1 MGPGVVS
8 GAADN
13 DPAGVITYIQIGAT
27 TGFSLLWLMLL
38 STPMLYYLEDM
49 SARLGIVGKH
59 GIGRVLCRRYGTA
72 AAFVIV
78 IPTLVSNVITIGADL
93 SGTAVAVQLLTGVQW
108 VWWVIPIAALLGV
121 LLVGASYKVVS
132 RVLLI
137 LTPLFLLYVAAG
149 FIVHPRW
156 TSVLQATFVPHI
168 QFSPTYLAAAL
179 ALLGAT
185 LTPYMFFWQTTEEVE
200 GHERVADLPDE
211 RVDVAAGMLYANVV
225 FYFIILV
232 AAVVIP
238 RGAAGIGTV
247 AEATKTL
254 RPVAGPLATV
264 LFAIGFL
271 VSGIMAIPV
280 MAACSAYTLAEL
292 LGWSE
297 GLSKK
302 VWQARGFYVLLTGA
316 LVVGVIIALAGISPV
331 ALMFWSSVVNG
342 LLLAPLFLVLLM
354 LCNDPQVVRGHRN
367 GPLANIV
374 GGGAV
379 LLTLGLGVL
388 TVVQLLSAH

>member
-1 MGPGVVS
+1 MGPGIVS

-38 STPMLYYLEDM
+38 STPILYFLEDM

-59 GIGRVLCRRYGTA
+59 GIARVLCRRYGTA

-78 IPTLVSNVITIGADL
+78 IPTLFSNVITIGADL
-93 SGTAVAVQLLTGVQW
+93 SGTAVAVQLLTGVRW

-137 LTPLFLLYVAAG
+137 LTPLFLLYIAAG

-156 TSVLQATFVPHI
+156 MDVLRATFVPQI

-200 GHERVADLPDE
+200 GHERVADLADE
-211 RVDVAAGMLYANVV
+211 RVDVAAGMLYANLV

-247 AEATKTL
+247 LEATKTL

-280 MAACSAYTLAEL
+280 MVACSAYTLAEL
-292 LGWSE
+292 LGWAE

-302 VWQARGFYVLLTGA
+302 VWQARGFYVLLSGA
-316 LVVGVIIALAGISPV
+316 LVVGVLIALAGISPV

-367 GPLANIV
+367 GPLANLV

>member
-1 MGPGVVS
+1 MGPGIVS

-27 TGFSLLWLMLL
+27 TGFSLLWLMLV
-38 STPMLYYLEDM
+38 STPILYFLEDM

-59 GIGRVLCRRYGTA
+59 GIARVLCRRYGTA

-78 IPTLVSNVITIGADL
+78 IPTLFSNVITIGADL
-93 SGTAVAVQLLTGVQW
+93 SGTAVAVQLLTGVRW

-137 LTPLFLLYVAAG
+137 LTPLFLLYIAAG

-156 TSVLQATFVPHI
+156 MDVLRATFVPQI

-200 GHERVADLPDE
+200 GHERVADLADE
-211 RVDVAAGMLYANVV
+211 RVDVAAGMLYANLV

-247 AEATKTL
+247 LEATKTL

-280 MAACSAYTLAEL
+280 MVACSAYTLAEL
-292 LGWSE
+292 LGWAE

-302 VWQARGFYVLLTGA
+302 VWQARGFYVLLSGA
-316 LVVGVIIALAGISPV
+316 LVVGVLIALAGISPV

-367 GPLANIV
+367 GPLANLV

>member
-38 STPMLYYLEDM
+38 STPILYYLEDM
-49 SARLGIVGKH
+49 SARLGIVGKR
-59 GIGRVLCRRYGTA
+59 GIGRVLCHRYGTA
-72 AAFVIV
+72 AALVIV
-78 IPTLVSNVITIGADL
+78 IPTVISNVITIGADL
-93 SGTAVAVQLLTGVQW
+93 SGAASAVQLLTGVSW
-108 VWWVIPIAALLGV
+108 EWWVVPIAVLLGV
-121 LLVGASYKVVS
+121 LLIAASYHAVS
-132 RVLLI
+132 RVLLL
-137 LTPLFLLYVAAG
+137 LTPLFLLYVVTG

-156 TSVLQATFVPHI
+156 ASVLEATFLPRIH
-168 QFSPTYLAAAL
+168 FTPTYLAAAL

-200 GHERVADLPDE
+200 EHRRVADLAGE
-211 RVDVAAGMLYANVV
+211 RVDVAAGMIYANVV

-238 RGAAGIGTV
+238 SGSAGVGTV
-247 AEATKTL
+247 LEATRTL

-271 VSGIMAIPV
+271 ASGFMAIPV
-280 MAACSAYTLAEL
+280 MVACSAYTLADV
-292 LGWSE
+292 LGWAE

-302 VWQARGFYVLLTGA
+302 VWQARGFYTLLAGA
-316 LVVGVIIALAGISPV
+316 LLVGVVVALAGISPV

-342 LLLAPLFLVLLM
+342 LMLAPLFLVLLM
-354 LCNDPQVVRGHRN
+354 LSNDPQVVHGHRN
-367 GPLANIV
+367 GPLANLV
-374 GGGAV
+374 AGGTV

-388 TVVQLLSAH
+388 TVVQLLSGH

>member
-1 MGPGVVS
+1 MSVKLTHHRASNPRHHRRTWRQFFQVMGPGIVS

-38 STPMLYYLEDM
+38 STPILYVLEDM

-72 AAFVIV
+72 VAFVIV

-93 SGTAVAVQLLTGVQW
+93 SGTAVAVQLLTGVRW

-137 LTPLFLLYVAAG
+137 LTPLFLLYIAAG

-156 TSVLQATFVPHI
+156 MDVLRATFVPHI

-200 GHERVADLPDE
+200 GHERVADLADE
-211 RVDVAAGMLYANVV
+211 RVDVAAGMLYANLV

-247 AEATKTL
+247 LEATKTL

-264 LFAIGFL
+264 LFAIGFF

-280 MAACSAYTLAEL
+280 MVACSAYTLGAAGVGRGTEQKGVAGPRVLRAAERRP
-292 LGWSE
+292 G
-297 GLSKK
+297 
-302 VWQARGFYVLLTGA
+302 RGGPHRAGRYFSGRIDVL
-316 LVVGVIIALAGISPV
+316 VERRERALACSAVPGAPHALQRSP
-331 ALMFWSSVVNG
+331 SCPR
-342 LLLAPLFLVLLM
+342 AP
-354 LCNDPQVVRGHRN
+354 
-367 GPLANIV
+367 
-374 GGGAV
+374 
-379 LLTLGLGVL
+379 
-388 TVVQLLSAH
+388 

>member
-1 MGPGVVS
+1 MGPGIVS

-27 TGFSLLWLMLL
+27 TGFSLLWLMLV
-38 STPMLYYLEDM
+38 STPILYFLEDM

-59 GIGRVLCRRYGTA
+59 GIARVLCRRYGTA

-78 IPTLVSNVITIGADL
+78 IPTLFSNVITIGADL
-93 SGTAVAVQLLTGVQW
+93 SGTAVAVQLLTGVRW

-137 LTPLFLLYVAAG
+137 LTPLFLLYIAAG

-156 TSVLQATFVPHI
+156 MDVLRATFVPQI

-200 GHERVADLPDE
+200 GHERVADLADE
-211 RVDVAAGMLYANVV
+211 RVDVAAGMLYANLV

-238 RGAAGIGTV
+238 RGATGIGTV
-247 AEATKTL
+247 LEATKTL

-280 MAACSAYTLAEL
+280 MVACSAYTLAEL
-292 LGWSE
+292 LGWAE

-302 VWQARGFYVLLTGA
+302 VWQARGFYVLLSGA
-316 LVVGVIIALAGISPV
+316 LVVGVLIALAGISPV

-367 GPLANIV
+367 GPLANLV

>member
-1 MGPGVVS
+1 MGPGIVS

-38 STPMLYYLEDM
+38 STPILYFLEDM

-59 GIGRVLCRRYGTA
+59 GIARVLCRRYGTA

-78 IPTLVSNVITIGADL
+78 IPTLFSNVITIGADL
-93 SGTAVAVQLLTGVQW
+93 SGTAAAVQLLTGVRW

-137 LTPLFLLYVAAG
+137 LTPLFLLYIAAG

-156 TSVLQATFVPHI
+156 MDVLRATFVPQI

-200 GHERVADLPDE
+200 GHERVADLADE
-211 RVDVAAGMLYANVV
+211 RVDVAAGMLYANLV

-247 AEATKTL
+247 LEATKTL

-280 MAACSAYTLAEL
+280 MVACSAYTLAEL
-292 LGWSE
+292 LGWAE

-302 VWQARGFYVLLTGA
+302 VWQARGFYVLLSGA
-316 LVVGVIIALAGISPV
+316 LVVGVLIALAGISPV

-367 GPLANIV
+367 GPLANLV